1 MRSKKMNV
9 EIVEREESKTA
20 GFHLVGPWEVTAPE
34 GFDKLVAWTSKHN
47 VMGPWMGVYHG
58 NPRAVPAEELRIET
72 VIGVPTDF
80 ELPEGSEGARL
91 SIIPAGTYAMNL
103 VHVNDGDF
111 TKPWYQ
117 FFDEWLPDSGYVMA
131 EGPCFDHYLNDGSQ
145 SGEWDIELYIPVS
158 KAD

>member
-58 NPRAVPAEELRIET
+58 NPRAVPAEELKIET
-72 VIGVPTDF
+72 VICLKGVRAPGSASF
-80 ELPEGSEGARL
+80 PPEPMR
-91 SIIPAGTYAMNL
+91 
-103 VHVNDGDF
+103 
-111 TKPWYQ
+111 
-117 FFDEWLPDSGYVMA
+117 
-131 EGPCFDHYLNDGSQ
+131 
-145 SGEWDIELYIPVS
+145 
-158 KAD
+158 